1 MMLDTLY
8 SGDCLDRLKTIE
20 PGSIDLVYLDPPFFT
35 QKVQKSKTRDN
46 TGEYYFSDT
55 WANIEEYK

>member
-1 MMLDTLY
+1 MDIDNLY
-8 SGDCLDRLKTIE
+8 TGDCLSWLKTIE

-46 TGEYYFSDT
+46 IQEYR
-55 WANIEEYK
+55 